1 MQRWYRVGDVF
12 VSASRSE
19 TQGLTFIEA
28 MASGLPLLARR
39 DPSLENVILEGRTG
53 WQYED
58 SAQFAA
64 QLDRLLGEPMRREQM
79 AVAALE
85 HAHAAFGA
93 QEFGRQALSVY
104 QQARARRSPQIIRD
118 ELVAA

>member
-1 MQRWYRVGDVF
+1 
-12 VSASRSE
+12 
-19 TQGLTFIEA
+19 